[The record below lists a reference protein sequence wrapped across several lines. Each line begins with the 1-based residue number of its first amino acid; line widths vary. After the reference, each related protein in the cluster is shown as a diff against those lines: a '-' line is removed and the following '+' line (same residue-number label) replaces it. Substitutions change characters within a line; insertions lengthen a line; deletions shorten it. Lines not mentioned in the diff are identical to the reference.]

1 MTLTEST
8 PSNDLQPDAHESKKY
23 WENVEPTDN
32 GMLGG
37 FTKIHHVDIQES
49 RKLLSEYFNPYKK
62 PPAATFDLINSCT
75 KSSCN
80 NSYDNNSNSSSN
92 NNNINIK
99 GDTELSSPATLGH
112 PVSTPPSTTA
122 ATSCLASLAPL
133 TTAKC
138 GSSDESFLTS
148 STTIATTTGTLVV
161 SSCTSETNKLKR
173 QRTRNKYRQAGH
185 NNESNLKDCDAIDT
199 RHKSQSKECQS
210 VVLKRRTGVH
220 ALDCG
225 AGIGRITKSVL
236 LAFSNSVDLLEQNEA
251 FLRKSIEYIGLEDG
265 PRVGKLI
272 ASSLQ
277 SFDPPREYT
286 YDIIWVQWVTGYLSD
301 TELVTF
307 FSKCASRL
315 TRNNGLI
322 FVKDNVTS
330 QGEIDADMNDSSIT
344 RPRNLL
350 ESLFAQANLQIL
362 QVRKQV
368 KFPRGLYPV
377 YMWVLEAKDSS

>member
-1 MTLTEST
+1 M
-8 PSNDLQPDAHESKKY
+8 
-23 WENVEPTDN
+23 
-32 GMLGG
+32 
-37 FTKIHHVDIQES
+37 
-49 RKLLSEYFNPYKK
+49 
-62 PPAATFDLINSCT
+62 
-75 KSSCN
+75 
-80 NSYDNNSNSSSN
+80 
-92 NNNINIK
+92 
-99 GDTELSSPATLGH
+99 
-112 PVSTPPSTTA
+112 
-122 ATSCLASLAPL
+122 
-133 TTAKC
+133 
-138 GSSDESFLTS
+138 
-148 STTIATTTGTLVV
+148 
-161 SSCTSETNKLKR
+161 
-173 QRTRNKYRQAGH
+173 
-185 NNESNLKDCDAIDT
+185 
-199 RHKSQSKECQS
+199 
-210 VVLKRRTGVH
+210 VLKRRTGVH